1 MSPDELKTLPKGTFV
16 VTKTGFRPIQVKL
29 KLFFEWGIT
38 FEKIPYEI
46 PIFDRSNIRYTNRE
60 RIETAIRKKYPS
72 ITVRQKEP
80 GEAHT
85 VKPIYIEPVEEKM
98 NPLKTKES
106 PRRIHVE
113 RTHKDDIPQ

>member
-1 MSPDELKTLPKGTFV
+1 LPKGTFI

-85 VKPIYIEPVEEKM
+85 VKPIYIEPVEGKINQM
-98 NPLKTKES
+98 KTRES
-106 PRRIHVE
+106 QRRIYAE
-113 RTHKDDIPQ
+113 RTHRDDIPQ